1 MHDSP
6 SGLRW
11 QPVSARES
19 IPAIV
24 ALYAEALAVDGGQ
37 PYAGD
42 EALLRRWYTG
52 GIEASLAAFD
62 GGRLV
67 GVCARRHASTGD
79 GPRSVIAGQVAP
91 GYRGRRDWGTAAGCR
106 AGRRGSRHR
115 RAGGERVADRLRRC
129 ALPQPRPASGLR
141 RGRHDPGP
149 GRRRARGSTAGSG
162 GGSAAHR
169 PAVHRME
176 RPGGGTFLRGV
187 HRRVGG
193 RPGFPGWPASEWMER
208 ISGDPDFR
216 ADWTLLASVAG
227 ADAGFI
233 AGDTGGWIAQVGV
246 VPAARRPGN
255 RHRADRRGARAACRK
270 AGEAR
275 AVLDVNVNNPAA
287 IGVYERLGFACAGRR
302 ARYEPASPVRPPAP
316 AVRPP
321 GPPRGR
327 E

>member
-1 MHDSP
+1 VHDSP

-11 QPVSARES
+11 RPVSARD

-24 ALYAEALAVDGGQ
+24 ALYAEALAADGGQ
-37 PYAGD
+37 PDAGD

-91 GYRGRRDWGTAAGCR
+91 GYRGRRIGARLLDAALDGADPAGVLVENESLTGSADALYRSRGLQPVFAEDVMTRALADGGPAVARPAQAGDPPLTGLRFTEWSGPAAARFYAVYTAAF
-106 AGRRGSRHR
+106 A
-115 RAGGERVADRLRRC
+115 
-129 ALPQPRPASGLR
+129 
-141 RGRHDPGP
+141 
-149 GRRRARGSTAGSG
+149 
-162 GGSAAHR
+162 
-169 PAVHRME
+169 
-176 RPGGGTFLRGV
+176 
-187 HRRVGG
+187 G
-193 RPGFPGWPASEWMER
+193 RPGFPGWPASEWIER

-216 ADWTLLASVAG
+216 PDWTLLASVAG

-246 VPAARRPGN
+246 VPAARRQGIAT
-255 RHRADRRGARAACRK
+255 RLIVEVLRRMRD
-270 AGEAR
+270 AGETR
-275 AVLDVNVNNPAA
+275 AVLDVNVNNPGA
-287 IGVYERLGFACAGRR
+287 IGLYERLGFARAGRR
-302 ARYEPASPVRPPAP
+302 ARYEPAPPVQPPVRA
-316 AVRPP
+316 P
-321 GPPRGR
+321 GPPHGR